1 MYCKFEIAEKHKMKF
16 ARLVSTISHAP
27 VLSIPAFVAIN
38 YFLLDFDEF
47 LRISFIC
54 VLFAAI
60 LPIVAVLVWSIKFK
74 KVDIDVPEKEDRIY
88 PLIIVIVTYFIGSI
102 ILYVLNAPPLTTL
115 LMFCYCSNTLVV
127 FFINIFWKIS
137 IHSMGVAG
145 PTTALIFAFGPIG
158 SIFGLIIPIVMWSRV
173 YLKRHTMSQVISGA
187 LLGFMLTAIQIYV
200 GFSIYNI
207 NIDIYPV
214 MLLMY
219 AFIAPSIVLSITGFL
234 NRKGMHDGYTRKI
247 FHFIGFVSIAVFLR
261 YAPFD
266 ATIMFIIVGI
276 IYVGIA
282 CISSNGFLW
291 FDGISR
297 KSDSPNEIL
306 YVILPMAS
314 AILGLGVSWMAFG
327 HPFVETGM
335 LCVAIGDA
343 VAEPIGVRFGKHK
356 YKVYSLTGY
365 PTERSLEGS
374 LSVLLSCAAIIFFA
388 INNLILA
395 LLLGILISLI
405 EAISPRGLDNFTVLI
420 GTSLGLAMIGT
431 I

>member
-1 MYCKFEIAEKHKMKF
+1 MYCRFEIAEKYKMKF

-27 VLSIPAFVAIN
+27 ILSIPAFVAIN
-38 YFLLDFDEF
+38 YLLLDFDEF
-47 LRISFIC
+47 LLITFIC

-74 KVDIDVPEKEDRIY
+74 KVDVDVPEKEDRNY

-102 ILYVLNAPPLTTL
+102 ILYILNAPLLTTL

-127 FFINIFWKIS
+127 FFINFFWKIS

-158 SIFGLIIPIVMWSRV
+158 SILGLIIPIVMWSRV
-173 YLKRHTMSQVISGA
+173 YLKRHTMSQVITGA
-187 LLGFMLTAIQIYV
+187 LLGFMLTATQIYV
-200 GFSIYNI
+200 GFSIYDI
-207 NIDIYPV
+207 NLDIYPV
-214 MLLMY
+214 LLLMY

-234 NRKGMHDGYTRKI
+234 NRKGLHDGYTRKI

-282 CISSNGFLW
+282 CISGTGFLW
-291 FDGISR
+291 FDGIRR

-314 AILGLGVSWMAFG
+314 AILGLGLSWAVFG

-395 LLLGILISLI
+395 LLLGMIISLI
-405 EAISPRGLDNFTVLI
+405 EAISPRGSDNFTVLI
-420 GTSLGLAMIGT
+420 GTSMGLAMIGT